1 MCIAIKL
8 IWNRLSE
15 YDDDDG
21 YRAVERSVFVL
32 TIMICVG
39 LVVVE
44 NVKDN
49 VPVNVAIQNLCIQ
62 L

>member
-1 MCIAIKL
+1 M
-8 IWNRLSE
+8 SE
-15 YDDDDG
+15 YDDDG
-21 YRAVERSVFVL
+21 YWAVERSVFVL
-32 TIMICVG
+32 SIMIFAG

-44 NVKDN
+44 KVKDN